1 MEYLY
6 YQQKIVI
13 KKMKIAKN
21 SLTYANEHPKGKKP
35 TGENIKVARR
45 IRIDNKGLKT
55 LRDYLRQSELPEIN
69 PNDYQK
75 EELIEMLID
84 LDKNMFFDGR
94 KG

>member
-1 MEYLY
+1 M
-6 YQQKIVI
+6 IPTNN
-13 KKMKIAKN
+13 KKY
-21 SLTYANEHPKGKKP
+21 SNEHPRGKKP
-35 TGENIKVARR
+35 TEENTKVARR

-55 LRDYLRQSELPEIN
+55 LRDYLRRTELPEIN

>member
-1 MEYLY
+1 M
-6 YQQKIVI
+6 IPPNN
-13 KKMKIAKN
+13 KKY
-21 SLTYANEHPKGKKP
+21 SNEHPRGKKS
-35 TGENIKVARR
+35 TEENVKVVRR

-69 PNDYQK
+69 PSDYGK

>member
-6 YQQKIVI
+6 YHQRTPQKMIPTND
-13 KKMKIAKN
+13 KKY
-21 SLTYANEHPKGKKP
+21 SNEHPRGKKP
-35 TGENIKVARR
+35 TGENVKIARR

-69 PNDYQK
+69 PSDYGK

>member
-6 YQQKIVI
+6 YQQKIII
-13 KKMKIAKN
+13 KKMKIDKN
-21 SLTYANEHPKGKKP
+21 NLTYANEHPKGKKP
-35 TGENIKVARR
+35 TEENTKVARR

-69 PNDYQK
+69 PSDYGK

-94 KG
+94 KD